1 MLYDTI
7 RSTEYCTEYSDEDFH
22 FLGAREFRADEADSF
37 ITDYLFPDH
46 MDEAKRS
53 AGPACRM

>member
-1 MLYDTI
+1 MYCMI
-7 RSTEYCTEYSDEDFH
+7 PYGVRSTEDFH
-22 FLGAREFRADEADSF
+22 FLGAPEFRADEADSF